1 MTIYERL
8 ANAEVME
15 RRYKN
20 RRIELQAQ
28 INKLREEMLVR
39 IDRNGWKADLVAPN
53 RIEIYKNII
62 CEKYREQV
70 KISIW
75 SNGDVN
81 MALFRV
87 KENMYEVSSGSIHL
101 TYEDIKMIQDA
112 IRLLRETSNV

>member
-1 MTIYERL
+1 MTIYKRL
-8 ANAEVME
+8 AKAEIME
-15 RRYKN
+15 KRYKN
-20 RRIELQAQ
+20 IRINLQAQ
-28 INKLREEMLVR
+28 INELRAEIIMR
-39 IDRNGWKADLVAPN
+39 IDRNGWKVDLMSAN
-53 RIEIYKNII
+53 RIEIYKDNIY
-62 CEKYREQV
+62 EKYREQV

-112 IRLLRETSNV
+112 IRLLKETSNV